1 MEAMNATEHAGRT
14 IAVDWSIPKGKYR
27 EIEEKETAVTQ
38 AAVPESDD
46 TEMKDASEESSD
58 EEEEEKED
66 SDDEEND
73 SDNDENDDSENN
85 DSENEDGDNEEDV
98 QARKAKKMTGPTS
111 ADGTTLFI
119 RNLLFESTEED
130 LKEL

>member
-27 EIEEKETAVTQ
+27 EIEEKEAAVTQ
-38 AAVPESDD
+38 AAVPESED
-46 TEMKDASEESSD
+46 TEMEEASEESS
-58 EEEEEKED
+58 EENSDDDEEKED
-66 SDDEEND
+66 DDEEND
-73 SDNDENDDSENN
+73 SDDDENDDSEN
-85 DSENEDGDNEEDV
+85 EDAENEEDV
-98 QARKAKKMTGPTS
+98 TARKAKKMTGPTS